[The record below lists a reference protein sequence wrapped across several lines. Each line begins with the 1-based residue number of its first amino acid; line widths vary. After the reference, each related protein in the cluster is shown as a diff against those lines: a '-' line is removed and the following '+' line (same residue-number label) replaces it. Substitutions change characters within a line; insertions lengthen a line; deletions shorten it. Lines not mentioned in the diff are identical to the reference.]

1 MSDKLKIV
9 NAVAHG
15 EKQADIAKAMGLSK
29 QTVSSIVNNKSIT
42 GKQAAREIHP
52 KCFRLRE
59 ATYPDVESALLMWLR
74 DARSRDIPVNGLLL
88 RKRAEQLAV
97 VLGHDDGVTFSD
109 GWLECFKARHG
120 VTFMQVCGDS
130 TA

>member
-1 MSDKLKIV
+1 MVSRKRKQISMSDKLKIV
-9 NAVAHG
+9 NAVVHG

-42 GKQAAREIHP
+42 GKQVAGEINP
-52 KCFRLRE
+52 KRFRLRE

-74 DARSRDIPVNGLLL
+74 DAPSRNIPVNGLLL

-97 VLGHDDGVTFSD
+97 VLGHDDGGGFR
-109 GWLECFKARHG
+109 GRQLLRLCHI
-120 VTFMQVCGDS
+120 
-130 TA
+130 